1 MLPRNNAAELRVTEG
16 QAFVSLPY
24 SANSTAVDVIE
35 ELDMMFIAADQVLY
49 LMRIRHKATQRR
61 ANSANYCFKSV
72 HRIAVRTT

>member
-1 MLPRNNAAELRVTEG
+1 M
-16 QAFVSLPY
+16 AF
-24 SANSTAVDVIE
+24 DVMGV
-35 ELDMMFIAADQVLY
+35 LATMFIAGEHVLS